1 MRSNFFVVS
10 LEFMFIRRLSL
21 AYVMMVGFFSVK
33 IPSFTGLFLAGREVE
48 ANIEII
54 TDKNI

>member
-21 AYVMMVGFFSVK
+21 AYVMLLGGFSIK
-33 IPSFTGLFLAGREVE
+33 IRSFTGFVLAGVE